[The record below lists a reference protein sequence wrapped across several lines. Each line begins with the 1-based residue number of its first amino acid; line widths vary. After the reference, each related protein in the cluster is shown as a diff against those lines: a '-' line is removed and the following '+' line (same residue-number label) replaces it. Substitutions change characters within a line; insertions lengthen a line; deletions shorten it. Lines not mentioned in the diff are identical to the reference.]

1 MAEETKKTE
10 EKPNLYQAVYLGS
23 GSFRITKPKR
33 KKTKQHETKA
43 HHGQRRA
50 RRHG

>member
-1 MAEETKKTE
+1 MADEKKTQ
-10 EKPNLYQAVYLGS
+10 EKPNLYQAEYLGS

-33 KKTKQHETKA
+33 KESKKHETKT